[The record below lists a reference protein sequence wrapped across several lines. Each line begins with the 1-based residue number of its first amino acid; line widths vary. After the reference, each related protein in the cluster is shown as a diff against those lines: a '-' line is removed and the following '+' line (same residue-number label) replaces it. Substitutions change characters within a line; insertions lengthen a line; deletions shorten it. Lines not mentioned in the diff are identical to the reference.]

1 VNAGLFLYCGFGV
14 AFFFIIIVPSPSGGA
29 AFALR
34 CICRLI
40 SSGVGM
46 PGVGVAPG
54 LNGFRRF
61 AGSGMPGVGVA
72 PFGTLFAAFGSG
84 IPGVV
89 FADGG
94 IGLVDSP
101 SGKWLASTATLPL
114 PTPETEFEFEFE
126 FMELLEEHA
135 ATIDTF
141 KRNKQMRFFDINKI

>member
-1 VNAGLFLYCGFGV
+1 
-14 AFFFIIIVPSPSGGA
+14 
-29 AFALR
+29 
-34 CICRLI
+34 
-40 SSGVGM
+40 M